1 MNFIFSDVVLERAL
15 ESSGVVKK
23 EDIASWIKNYIRDD
37 FDCEVT
43 NNQLINNILQLTPSK
58 IEDLSNSFTE
68 LKNLFATHYNDDTM
82 IRLFVFAFVM
92 VNDALRFKE
101 YCNLRNREPMLYMR
115 FNNISHDDRFLVF
128 HFDEFDE

>member
-1 MNFIFSDVVLERAL
+1 MNFIFSDIVLERAL
-15 ESSGVVKK
+15 ESSGMVKK
-23 EDIASWIKNYIRDD
+23 EDIASWIKDYIRDD

-43 NNQLINNILQLTPSK
+43 NNQLINNLLQLTPSK

-68 LKNLFATHYNDDTM
+68 LKNLFSAYYNDVSM
-82 IRLFVFAFVM
+82 IRLFVFAYVM
-92 VNDALRFKE
+92 VNDALKFKE
-101 YCNLRNREPMLYMR
+101 YHKLWNGEPMLHLR

>member
-1 MNFIFSDVVLERAL
+1 MNFIFSDMILERAL
-15 ESSGVVKK
+15 ESSGEVKK
-23 EDIASWIKNYIRDD
+23 EDIASWIKDYIRDD

-43 NNQLINNILQLTPSK
+43 NNQLINNLLQLTPSK

-68 LKNLFATHYNDDTM
+68 LKNLFSAYYNDVTM
-82 IRLFVFAFVM
+82 IRLFVFAYVM
-92 VNDALRFKE
+92 VNDALKFKE
-101 YCNLRNREPMLYMR
+101 YHKLWNGEPMLYMR

>member
-1 MNFIFSDVVLERAL
+1 MNFIFSDIVLERAL
-15 ESSGVVKK
+15 ESSGMVKK
-23 EDIASWIKNYIRDD
+23 EDITSWIKDHIRDD

-43 NNQLINNILQLTPSK
+43 NNQLINNLLQLTPSK

-68 LKNLFATHYNDDTM
+68 LKNLFSAHYSDVTM

-92 VNDALRFKE
+92 VNDALKFKE
-101 YCNLRNREPMLYMR
+101 YCKLWNGEPKLYIR